1 MDEGRFPS
9 ILSPY
14 RVQERAMVTGP
25 VKAFL
30 VWVLAISAAYHDLRW
45 RKVPNRLILAGLICG
60 VAVGALGG
68 FPDLLRGIEGILLGM
83 ALLLPFFLLGG
94 VGGGDVKSLAV
105 IGLFTGPSLLLA
117 SFFWGACA
125 GGGLA
130 LLSLAAR
137 RMAPST
143 HRATGTESPTPTT
156 LPYAAILFLSAAVML
171 TRNVL

>member
-1 MDEGRFPS
+1 MG
-9 ILSPY
+9 
-14 RVQERAMVTGP
+14 TGP

-30 VWVLAISAAYHDLRW
+30 LWVLALSAAYHDLRW

-60 VAVGALGG
+60 TAAAALGG
-68 FPDLLRGIEGILLGM
+68 FPDLLRGMEGILLGT

-105 IGLFTGPSLLLA
+105 IGLFTGPSLLLT

-130 LLSLAAR
+130 LLSLAVR
-137 RMAPST
+137 RAAFSTDGVPEAERPAP
-143 HRATGTESPTPTT
+143 PT
-156 LPYAAILFLSAAVML
+156 LPYAAILFLSAAIFL
-171 TRNVL
+171 TRAAA